1 MFVVSTGPVKVGG
14 GVSPTGSVKLGVG
27 PGLVPSVS
35 VKLGTGKVPRRA
47 DSGGADIMQKTWAG
61 AKYVYTRVNVYHST
75 RIELRWKRSVHYCD
89 SCDYGASGIGSS
101 APGVRGR
108 GSVPCGAVHYGR
120 CTPVSYPFPQ
130 NYRKKS
136 PISPSSPGPIPVAKV
151 IPTRPVRPEP
161 TTDQSRVTEVEPDKG
176 DNVDGTNHGV
186 SSSAKDS
193 KENISR
199 DSHGDKDNRKAT
211 SKVRDKENKELSP
224 PMSTAAPTITTLSDK
239 DGKGKRKEKTR
250 QLNVNI
256 PKFYFPLGQPGVG
269 DGDRDKIT
277 QAVSQE
283 FSNLEGGKAFK
294 QHMAAIIKACKL
306 PLYWKSLLFHAAGG
320 EKNGFITQQSFNS
333 MWKRVFQ
340 TCHDRPSQF
349 LKLLA
354 KPSTNYLE
362 EDDLIPLIQDV
373 VDTHPGLTFL
383 QEAPEF
389 HSRYVNT
396 VIARMFY
403 CINRTWTGMITI
415 PELRRSNFLRTLE
428 RLEEEDD
435 INQIMDFFSY
445 EHFYVVYCKFWEL
458 DKDHDLL
465 IDKNDLS
472 RHNDHAIATRVI
484 DRIFSGC
491 VTRGK
496 AFKEGKMTYPEFV
509 WFLLSEEDKRN
520 PTSIEYWFRCM
531 DLDGD
536 GVISMYEMEYF
547 YEEQMQKMED
557 MGIEKLPFEDCL
569 CQMLDLVGPK
579 DEGRITLADLKNC
592 KMTNIFFDTFFN
604 LDKFLEHEQRDPFAN
619 VRDLEND
626 GPEPTDWEKYAA
638 EEYENLVAEEGAME
652 QEEILYEDDFEPD
665 DDEIIQKERANL
677 ELEMQRNSPVSRG
690 KIGVKNTN
698 DDIYDFSTKDLG
710 Y

>member
-1 MFVVSTGPVKVGG
+1 MTLKPVLKNKVDELFLHWLSEADTQQSLKENLRLLVHGEAFKQSVTHVPSSSPRG
-14 GVSPTGSVKLGVG
+14 SGTPQSPRLRPTSPTLG
-27 PGLVPSVS
+27 LPSPRS
-35 VKLGTGKVPRRA
+35 PRRPL
-47 DSGGADIMQKTWAG
+47 SNK
-61 AKYVYTRVNVYHST
+61 NNHS
-75 RIELRWKRSVHYCD
+75 RLN
-89 SCDYGASGIGSS
+89 GSS
-101 APGVRGR
+101 
-108 GSVPCGAVHYGR
+108 
-120 CTPVSYPFPQ
+120 
-130 NYRKKS
+130 K
-136 PISPSSPGPIPVAKV
+136 
-151 IPTRPVRPEP
+151 
-161 TTDQSRVTEVEPDKG
+161 
-176 DNVDGTNHGV
+176 TNHGV
-186 SSSAKDS
+186 SNSAKDS
-193 KENISR
+193 KDIISR
-199 DSHGDKDNRKAT
+199 DGHGDKDLVKVT
-211 SKVRDKENKELSP
+211 SKERDKENKELSP
-224 PMSTAAPTITTLSDK
+224 PLSTAAPTIKTLSDK
-239 DGKGKRKEKTR
+239 DSKGKRKEKTR
-250 QLNVNI
+250 LLNVNI
-256 PKFYFPLGQPGVG
+256 PKFHFPLGQPGVG
-269 DGDRDKIT
+269 DGDKET
-277 QAVSQE
+277 ALQAVSQE

-294 QHMAAIIKACKL
+294 QHMAAIMKACKL
-306 PLYWKSLLFHAAGG
+306 PLYWKGLLFNAAGG

-333 MWKRVFQ
+333 MWKRIFQ

-349 LKLLA
+349 VRLLA
-354 KPSTNYLE
+354 KPSTNYLD
-362 EDDLIPLIQDV
+362 EDDIIPLIQDV

-403 CINRTWTGMITI
+403 CINRSWTGRITI
-415 PELRRSNFLRTLE
+415 PELRRSNFLQTLE

-465 IDKNDLS
+465 IDRNDMM

-484 DRIFSGC
+484 DRIYSGC

-496 AFKEGKMTYPEFV
+496 TFKEGKMSYPEFV

-569 CQMLDLVGPK
+569 CQMLDLVRPK
-579 DEGRITLADLKNC
+579 QEGRVTLADLKSC

-626 GPEPTDWEKYAA
+626 GPDPTDWEKYAA
-638 EEYENLVAEEGAME
+638 EEYENLVAEEGAIE

-665 DDEIIQKERANL
+665 DDEIVQKERANL
-677 ELEMQRNSPVSRG
+677 ELEMHRNSPVSRG
-690 KIGVKNTN
+690 KIGIKSTN
-698 DDIYDFSTKDLG
+698 DDIYDFSTNDLG

>member
-1 MFVVSTGPVKVGG
+1 MTLKPVLKNKVDELFLHWLSETETQQSLKENLRLLVHGEAFKQS
-14 GVSPTGSVKLGVG
+14 VTHVPTSSPR
-27 PGLVPSVS
+27 
-35 VKLGTGKVPRRA
+35 GTGKPQSPRLRPTSPTFGLPSPRSPRRPL
-47 DSGGADIMQKTWAG
+47 SNKNNHS
-61 AKYVYTRVNVYHST
+61 RVN
-75 RIELRWKRSVHYCD
+75 
-89 SCDYGASGIGSS
+89 GSS
-101 APGVRGR
+101 
-108 GSVPCGAVHYGR
+108 
-120 CTPVSYPFPQ
+120 
-130 NYRKKS
+130 K
-136 PISPSSPGPIPVAKV
+136 
-151 IPTRPVRPEP
+151 
-161 TTDQSRVTEVEPDKG
+161 
-176 DNVDGTNHGV
+176 TNHGV